1 MEKSRLNGNMNFY
14 DAMTAMCEG
23 DEASTEVLKML
34 FNSGDFKYGNFI
46 EIMLLDSFGI
56 YGKNIAKF
64 YEDACGGDINKL
76 KLTLLTFLSGEFNER
91 DIVANLN
98 TEKVLPFVDDSV
110 PFDAEIA
117 DFQKYVIFDEEKFKN
132 FSKLQSE
139 EFKQKLI
146 SQNLS
151 GESQSENI

>member
-1 MEKSRLNGNMNFY
+1 MENPRLNGNMNFY

-23 DEASTEVLKML
+23 DEASAEVLKTL
-34 FNSGDFKYGNFI
+34 FNSGGFKYGNFI

-64 YEDACGGDINKL
+64 YEEACESDINKL
-76 KLTLLTFLSGEFNER
+76 KLTLLTFLSGEFDEN
-91 DIVANLN
+91 DIKTNLSN
-98 TEKVLPFVDDSV
+98 EKVLPFIDDNI

-117 DFQKYVIFDEEKFKN
+117 DFQKYVIFDEEKFKE

-139 EFKQKLI
+139 GFKQRLI